1 MRTTVWTP
9 PYLGFFLETEEIQF
23 DKAIEVWNNP
33 ANINLEV
40 GIIMQGTVKW
50 FNSSKGYGFIT
61 SNEVQ
66 DDVFVHYTAIE
77 GEGYKTLNEGD
88 EVTFEITQGKKGPT
102 ATNVIKTS

>member
-1 MRTTVWTP
+1 M
-9 PYLGFFLETEEIQF
+9 EIQF

-33 ANINLEV
+33 ADIKFLEV

-61 SNEVQ
+61 SDEVQ

-88 EVTFEITQGKKGPT
+88 EVSFEITQGKKGPT
-102 ATNVIKTS
+102 ATNVVPV